1 VTTILLTLTFNQNYG
16 GKNMK
21 KILSI
26 LMIPA
31 SLIILTGAYFMI
43 QSFSIPEKTGE
54 GDEKKVKIKMIKII
68 DGIETVVDT
77 TFIIT
82 DDSELDAI
90 LAGLDPGASGCNLDS
105 IIQTIDLDLEID
117 DNGEKQVKMVIKVD
131 GEEQIP
137 DIDSLLGTF
146 DILIDEND
154 LGGEKEYT
162 IKINGNDTVISKSC
176 EKKVIITMDEGE
188 TLKEGNK
195 KVKVMIDDEG
205 SDSKNWDVI
214 NDKDGHVYVI
224 NKENGDSKIIVRN
237 TGETVCNKNEV
248 TIIKMKDGKDIK
260 VVESKVCIV
269 MLSESDAKTLEKSG
283 VETNK
288 VNDLEVT
295 DLNIFPNPG
304 TGSFNM
310 KFSLNNKEKTE
321 IKIFD
326 INGKEVYKENIDRF
340 DGEYNNQ
347 IDISDKGKGTF
358 FINIRQGDKLMNK
371 KIIIE

>member
-1 VTTILLTLTFNQNYG
+1 
-16 GKNMK
+16 MK
-21 KILSI
+21 KILSF
-26 LMIPA
+26 LMVPA
-31 SLIILTGAYFMI
+31 SLIILMGAYFMI
-43 QSFSIPEKTGE
+43 QSFSIPGKTGE

-105 IIQTIDLDLEID
+105 IIQTIDLDLDID

-131 GEEQIP
+131 GEEQLP

-162 IKINGNDTVISKSC
+162 ININGNDTVITKNC
-176 EKKVIITMDEGE
+176 EKKIIMVLDEGE
-188 TLKEGNK
+188 AMKKGNK
-195 KVKVMIDDEG
+195 KVKVIVDDEDTEG
-205 SDSKNWDVI
+205 KEPDIINNKN
-214 NDKDGHVYVI
+214 GQVYIV
-224 NKENGDSKIIVRN
+224 NKENSDSKIIVK
-237 TGETVCNKNEV
+237 TSGETDCNKNEV

-269 MLSESDAKTLEKSG
+269 MLSESDARTLEKSG

-288 VNDLEVT
+288 VNDLEIT